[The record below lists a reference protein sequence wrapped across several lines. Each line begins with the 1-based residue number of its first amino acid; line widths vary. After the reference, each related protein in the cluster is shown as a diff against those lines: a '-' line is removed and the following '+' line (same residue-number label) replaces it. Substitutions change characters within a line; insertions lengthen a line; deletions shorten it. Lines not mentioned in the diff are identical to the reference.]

1 MARLVVKKAPWWASH
16 KKQVLVWLPVAS
28 LQASTLA
35 GLGYVYH
42 RLAGLEEQQ
51 ASEAI
56 TAAVNDQPEVQM
68 KLSAPIE
75 YTLSVS
81 PQTDRL
87 SLPKPE
93 PLALQ
98 LALASPQT
106 VDMMRV
112 GQDFSAPVM

>member
-81 PQTDRL
+81 PKQIACPYPNLNPWPYSLHWHRL
-87 SLPKPE
+87 KQS
-93 PLALQ
+93 
-98 LALASPQT
+98 T
-106 VDMMRV
+106 
-112 GQDFSAPVM
+112 